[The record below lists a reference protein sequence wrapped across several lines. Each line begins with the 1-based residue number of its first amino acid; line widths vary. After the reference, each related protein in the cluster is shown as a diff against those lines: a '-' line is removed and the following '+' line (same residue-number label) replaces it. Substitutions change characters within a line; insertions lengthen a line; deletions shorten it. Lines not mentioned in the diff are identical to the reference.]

1 MDKADFY
8 GPGRVMDLARP
19 LVQDLYVWTWPDVGP
34 GHRAGLDHLAG
45 LWPWP
50 AYGQDC
56 YSFLWAGQSIVHVV
70 VMRWS
75 GLVYIRPLISN
86 YMEQA
91 SLYQNNADQFY
102 GLGLV
107 MLVDPKAYLVYQG
120 KDPDFSF
127 IWQELFQLF
136 VDFRARK
143 LKELPK
149 KHCSLCANF
158 KTFW

>member
-1 MDKADFY
+1 M
-8 GPGRVMDLARP
+8 
-19 LVQDLYVWTWPDVGP
+19 Q
-34 GHRAGLDHLAG
+34 
-45 LWPWP
+45 
-50 AYGQDC
+50 
-56 YSFLWAGQSIVHVV
+56 FLWAGQSIVHVV

-127 IWQELFQLF
+127 I
-136 VDFRARK
+136 
-143 LKELPK
+143 
-149 KHCSLCANF
+149 
-158 KTFW
+158 

>member
-1 MDKADFY
+1 
-8 GPGRVMDLARP
+8 
-19 LVQDLYVWTWPDVGP
+19 
-34 GHRAGLDHLAG
+34 
-45 LWPWP
+45 
-50 AYGQDC
+50 
-56 YSFLWAGQSIVHVV
+56 
-70 VMRWS
+70 
-75 GLVYIRPLISN
+75 
-86 YMEQA
+86 MEQA

-136 VDFRARK
+136 VHFRARK

-149 KHCSLCANF
+149 KHYVLCANC
-158 KTFW
+158 KTFC